1 MYIPCSMPTNFKFP
15 FFLNTLVGALLTWH
29 KWNLK
34 GGKRCWSN
42 IILWFASCGYFNLFP
57 LLIRS
62 CNRAYYAWTNETSS
76 WEFIWQI
83 LKSGK
88 TLKGPFRRVI
98 VLQWKVN
105 DKFWIFFNIVHIQYI
120 YELCT
125 NLIFIDIQK
134 ESEDLNI
141 FLLI

>member
-76 WEFIWQI
+76 LELIWQI
-83 LKSGK
+83 FKWGK
-88 TLKGPFRRVI
+88 PLKG
-98 VLQWKVN
+98 
-105 DKFWIFFNIVHIQYI
+105 H
-120 YELCT
+120 T
-125 NLIFIDIQK
+125 IQK
-134 ESEDLNI
+134 GYCFAMEGEWQFLNFFQYCTYTI
-141 FLLI
+141 HLWTMYKFDFYRHSKRK